1 MLRIRHLLPLLLAVV
16 AVLVVACGKATPGRE
31 VPAPSASVGTLPA
44 RLPIRA
50 EAVALADALALAG
63 ARADAA
69 EGVRLTLQAAELR
82 QRLWRM
88 ERREADGLEAIEL
101 YDTVAR
107 HDPTGACAVSVEQAL
122 LRGEIEQD
130 PGAAYAGVYLARAKA
145 RTGPCVKRA
154 DAVLTTLA
162 AFKPLPNVIAELDHQ
177 ATGEGGKPP
186 SKAAAQAHLDHR
198 GTVVVPRVDSAPQGP
213 LRVTTVE
220 RYGSEEAA
228 RIVVNMTRPATFDV
242 GFLARNGATDPRL
255 YVDIK
260 GAKYKGPLEFDVGGL
275 VKRVRMGQRK
285 NGTRVVLDLER
296 AAFRKIFYLPEPFRM
311 VIDVSTSRPREI
323 APPSKGPRPVRR
335 VVLDPGHGGDDPGAT
350 GPAGL
355 KEKDVTLD
363 IAHRAAPLLARE
375 LGVSTLLTRD
385 SDDFVALDER
395 TARANAFKADL
406 FVSIHCNATEAG
418 DTRGVMTFVLDESQD
433 RLASQTAALE
443 NAASPAAAAELASA
457 LSQVV
462 DQGSVARSVHFAEL
476 LQRAAVASIEPAY
489 PGVPDLGVR
498 RAGFYVLAGAHM
510 PAVLFEVSFISDSTD
525 EMRLNTGDYRQKL
538 ADAIV
543 NAVRAYREG
552 V

>member
-1 MLRIRHLLPLLLAVV
+1 MRYTFPFAFVAAVTV
-16 AVLVVACGKATPGRE
+16 TIACGHAESGRPA
-31 VPAPSASVGTLPA
+31 PAPSASVAALPTE
-44 RLPIRA
+44 LPDRA

-63 ARADAA
+63 ARTGSA
-69 EGVRLTLQAAELR
+69 EGVRLTLQAAQLR
-82 QRLWRM
+82 ERLWRM

-107 HDPTGACAVSVEQAL
+107 GSPAQACEARIEQAL

-130 PGAAYAGVYLARAKA
+130 PQTAYEGVYAARARSPA
-145 RTGPCVKRA
+145 SSCGRRA
-154 DAVLTTLA
+154 DGLLTLLA
-162 AFKPLPNVIAELDHQ
+162 AFKPLPNVLADLDHQ
-177 ATGEGGKPP
+177 AAGDGHEAAP
-186 SKAAAQAHLDHR
+186 KAEARLDQQ
-198 GTVVVPRVDSAPQGP
+198 GTVVVPRVDSAPSGP

-228 RIVVNMTRPATFDV
+228 RVVVNMTRPATFDV
-242 GFLARNGATDPRL
+242 GFLAGKGTTDPRL

-260 GAKYKGPLEFDVGGL
+260 GAKYKGPLDFEVGGL

-285 NGTRVVLDLER
+285 DGTRVVLDLEKD
-296 AAFRKIFYLPEPFRM
+296 AFRKIFYLPEPFRL
-311 VIDVSTSRPREI
+311 VIDVSTNRPPQ
-323 APPSKGPRPVRR
+323 ASSPAKGPRPVRR
-335 VVLDPGHGGDDPGAT
+335 VVLDPGHGGEDPGAT

-418 DTRGVMTFVLDESQD
+418 DTRGVMTFVLDESRD

-457 LSQVV
+457 LSQVI
-462 DQGSVARSVHFAEL
+462 DEGSMARSLHFAEL
-476 LQRAAVASIEPAY
+476 LQRAALASIEPNY
-489 PGVPDLGVR
+489 TGVPDLGVR

-538 ADAIV
+538 ADSIV
-543 NAVRAYREG
+543 NAVRAYKEG
-552 V
+552 L